1 MSALTE
7 KHSGSLI
14 VTSLLIALILSVI
27 PLPEALRFARP
38 DWALLVLLYWNLELP
53 DRVGVGT
60 AWLVGLLQDVL
71 VATLLGQHAL
81 GYTLAAYIAVKLHQR
96 IRLYPIWQQAISI
109 SVLLALSQLISLWIN
124 GILGRPVN
132 IWLYW
137 LPTLLGILVW
147 PLVSVTLRNLRR
159 LL

>member
-14 VTSLLIALILSVI
+14 VTSLLVALILSVM
-27 PLPEALRFARP
+27 PLPEPLRFARP

-60 AWLVGLLQDVL
+60 AWLIGLLQDVL
-71 VATLLGQHAL
+71 LATLLGQHAL
-81 GYTLAAYIAVKLHQR
+81 GYTLAAFIAIKLHQR
-96 IRLYPIWQQAISI
+96 IRLYPLWQQAISI
-109 SVLLALSQLISLWIN
+109 SVLLAMAQLLSLWIN
-124 GILGRPVN
+124 GIIGRPVD

-147 PLVSVTLRNLRR
+147 PLISILLRSLRR
-159 LL
+159 LF